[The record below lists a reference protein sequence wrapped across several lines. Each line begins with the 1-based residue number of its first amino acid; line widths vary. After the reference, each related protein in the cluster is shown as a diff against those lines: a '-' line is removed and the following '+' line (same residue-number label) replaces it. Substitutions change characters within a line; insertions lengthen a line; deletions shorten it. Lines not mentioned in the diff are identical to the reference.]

1 MENHWEKMRFKSP
14 RERSLVSN
22 PRVKGK
28 NQHKKQKALDL
39 EVKILADQNQSNKT
53 CIFRQSVSTTSRYS
67 CSLEGARR
75 YMMAGKMTMPSKTE
89 AGQTCMDL
97 KIKAKI

>member
-1 MENHWEKMRFKSP
+1 MENHWEKMRFKGP

-39 EVKILADQNQSNKT
+39 EVKTLADQSQSNRT
-53 CIFRQSVSTTSRYS
+53 CIFRRNVSTTSRYS
-67 CSLEGARR
+67 CSFEGARR
-75 YMMAGKMTMPSKTE
+75 YMMAGKLTVASKTE
-89 AGQTCMDL
+89 AGQTSMDL